1 MALQLVNYPRY
12 ITADFKGGKWV
23 LSSTAWAS
31 DAGDSR
37 LKLKGGNY
45 LIHFPGNGG
54 CIYAEAR
61 SGGGNGPSIQFVGS
75 AVTGNNWLWYVLSK
89 TDNGQPLII
98 FKLE

>member
-31 DAGDSR
+31 DTGDTR
-37 LKLKGGNY
+37 LKLQPGNY
-45 LIHFPGNGG
+45 LIHAPGGG
-54 CIYAEAR
+54 AIYAEAR

-75 AVTGNNWLWYVLSK
+75 AVTGNSWLWYVLSK
-89 TDNGQPLII
+89 SDNGQPLII
-98 FKLE
+98 LKLE